1 MAKIHQC
8 LGHPNKVT
16 LMRMLTLAGAP
27 KEIIELAGRYEC
39 PIGAQVNALSR
50 YPKEMHLDL
59 KYIYIYIYDVENKVH
74 IALNLVDDGTS
85 FHVAC
90 LLRNRKADYVTR
102 NFFDVCTP
110 CMIHQRHSF

>member
-39 PIGAQVNALSR
+39 PIGAQVNAPSR

-59 KYIYIYIYDVENKVH
+59 KYIYIYIRCRKQGPYRLELGRRWH
-74 IALNLVDDGTS
+74 FFSRGLS
-85 FHVAC
+85 FEES
-90 LLRNRKADYVTR
+90 
-102 NFFDVCTP
+102 
-110 CMIHQRHSF
+110 QS